1 MASGNLLYDGGR
13 SNLVL
18 CDNIKEWDGVGN
30 EREIQERGGIG
41 IPMADSY

>member
-1 MASGNLLYDGGR
+1 MASGNLLYDGGS

-30 EREIQERGGIG
+30 EREIQERGGG
-41 IPMADSY
+41 AVERGDRE

>member
-1 MASGNLLYDGGR
+1 M
-13 SNLVL
+13 L

-41 IPMADSY
+41 IPVADSY